1 MNQKSITAQ
10 DVANLA
16 GVSRAVV
23 SRTFSNNGSVAPATR
38 QKVLTAAQQLGYQV
52 NILAQSLNRQRS
64 TLIGLVTSG
73 LTDPYRSQLLE
84 DLVRHIQ
91 QQNFQALVC
100 DILTSADLPQTLL
113 KLTQFRVSGVIVTS
127 GHPSAELVREC
138 VRLSIP
144 VVVINRMTDI
154 PVVDVITS
162 DNQAGAQLAVQT
174 LKQSGCQQLAFLG
187 IDKDTYS
194 GQARLKAWQ
203 QLTDGRL
210 FPAPHA
216 GYQGGV
222 LAARQILTNRLPFDG
237 LWCANDLLACGFL
250 DTACNEFNLKA
261 PSDYK
266 IIGFDDIPTAGFT
279 GYQLTTLKQNTA
291 QIASLALERL
301 HQRTSDIQQPQR
313 IDHVPVQ
320 LIQRQTT

>member
-1 MNQKSITAQ
+1 MSQKSITAQ

-38 QKVLTAAQQLGYQV
+38 QKVLDAAQQLGYQV

-84 DLVRHIQ
+84 DLVRQIQ
-91 QQNFQALVC
+91 RKNYQALVC
-100 DILTSADLPQTLL
+100 DILTSDDLPQTLL

-127 GHPSAELVREC
+127 GHPSAELVKEC
-138 VRLSIP
+138 VKLSIP
-144 VVVINRMTDI
+144 VVVINRETDI

-162 DNQAGAQLAVQT
+162 DNQAGARLAVQT
-174 LKQSGCQQLAFLG
+174 LKQTGCQRLAFLG
-187 IDKDTYS
+187 IDKSTFS
-194 GQARLKAWQ
+194 GQARLEAWQ
-203 QLTDGRL
+203 QCTQASLYL
-210 FPAPHA
+210 APQT

-222 LAARQILTNRLPFDG
+222 LAARKILAKGLPFDG

-250 DTACNEFNLKA
+250 DTARSEFNLNA
-261 PSDYK
+261 PCDYK
-266 IIGFDDIPTAGFT
+266 IIGFDDIPTAGFS
-279 GYQLTTLKQNTA
+279 GYQLTTLKQNTS
-291 QIASLALERL
+291 QIASLALMRL
-301 HQRTSDIQQPQR
+301 HQRTADIQQPQR

-320 LIQRQTT
+320 LIPRQTA